1 VEFSPVETDCN
12 GPVTER
18 GCLWRRTNQRREIVV
33 APRPLP
39 SIADTDGNPECRRP
53 TQALHRGQTT
63 TGAEI
68 RRRWLSHFT
77 AAAAFAL
84 VRTRQRQLPMEAKGA
99 EQGTI
104 YLRQATRREQRP
116 RPKPWGESRSPRRG
130 FRTEYDGHDRG
141 GGDI

>member
-1 VEFSPVETDCN
+1 MEIPGHASDGVAVEITTPVSNWSGTS
-12 GPVTER
+12 GR
-18 GCLWRRTNQRREIVV
+18 RRRTRWRGGEDGDDIGLEP
-33 APRPLP
+33 ARAR
-39 SIADTDGNPECRRP
+39 SWRSRTWAADP
-53 TQALHRGQTT
+53 
-63 TGAEI
+63 
-68 RRRWLSHFT
+68 HFT

-104 YLRQATRREQRP
+104 YLRQATRREQQP
-116 RPKPWGESRSPRRG
+116 RPKPWGESRSPRWG